1 MCLFFGVKDI
11 ILKTDTDDLA
21 FDVLPTS
28 TPIKNLVELDIVMSL
43 GLIGFRNLDLFERN
57 VETLVNFNSLFQI

>member
-43 GLIGFRNLDLFERN
+43 SLIGFRNLDLFE
-57 VETLVNFNSLFQI
+57 